1 MENLSITGTIKKV
14 LPLQQVN
21 ESFKKQEFILE
32 TADTYPQK
40 IKFETVNDKTE
51 LLNGIVKQVEA
62 KVFFNVRGRE
72 WINKENKTVYFVSL
86 QAWKI
91 EFTKTE
97 AIPPIQETKTEPAQ
111 PVQTNIYNDD
121 LPF

>member
-1 MENLSITGTIKKV
+1 MENLVITGTIKKV
-14 LPLQQVN
+14 LPLQEISDN
-21 ESFKKQEFILE
+21 FKKREFILE

-40 IKFETVNDKTE
+40 IKFETVNDKTD

-62 KVFFNVRGRE
+62 KVYFNVRGRE

-91 EFTKTE
+91 EYTKTE
-97 AIPPIQETKTEPAQ
+97 EIAPIQETKTEPVQ

>member
-1 MENLSITGTIKKV
+1 MENLAITGTIKKV
-14 LPLQQVN
+14 LKLEQITD
-21 ESFKKQEFILE
+21 SFSKQEFILE
-32 TADTYPQK
+32 TGDTYPQK

-51 LLNGIVKQVEA
+51 LLKGISKQIEA
-62 KVFFNVRGRE
+62 KVYFNVRGRE

-91 EFTKTE
+91 ETVNAE
-97 AIPPIQETKTEPAQ
+97 QIAPIKEPAKVE
-111 PVQTNIYNDD
+111 PAQTNIYNDD

>member
-40 IKFETVNDKTE
+40 IK
-51 LLNGIVKQVEA
+51 L
-62 KVFFNVRGRE
+62 
-72 WINKENKTVYFVSL
+72 
-86 QAWKI
+86 
-91 EFTKTE
+91 TK
-97 AIPPIQETKTEPAQ
+97 P
-111 PVQTNIYNDD
+111 N
-121 LPF
+121 F

>member
-1 MENLSITGTIKKV
+1 MENLVITGTIKKV
-14 LPLQQVN
+14 LPLQEISDN
-21 ESFKKQEFILE
+21 FKKREFILE

-40 IKFETVNDKTE
+40 IKFETINDKTD

-91 EFTKTE
+91 EYTKTE
-97 AIPPIQETKTEPAQ
+97 EIAPIQETKTEPVQ

>member
-1 MENLSITGTIKKV
+1 MENLVITGTIKKV
-14 LPLQQVN
+14 LPLQEISDN
-21 ESFKKQEFILE
+21 FKKREFILE

-40 IKFETVNDKTE
+40 IKFETVNDKTD

-62 KVFFNVRGRE
+62 KVYFNVRGRE

-91 EFTKTE
+91 EYTKTE
-97 AIPPIQETKTEPAQ
+97 EIAPIQETKTEPAQ

>member
-1 MENLSITGTIKKV
+1 MENLVITGTIKKV
-14 LPLQQVN
+14 LPVQQVS

-40 IKFETVNDKTE
+40 IKFETINDKTD

-91 EFTKTE
+91 EYTKTE
-97 AIPPIQETKTEPAQ
+97 EIAPIQETKTEPVQ